1 MQSRMDLPRRD
12 RRPDHAFSGDLV
24 GAALPRRVYRVAVI
38 HWLDLHP
45 GIQAEPVGRRDP
57 PSRAPGV
64 ADEKTPPCWATA
76 RRGQSGVGAFGSRFE
91 PSLPS
96 GPRPTIHRFATRM
109 GLECA
114 RLPMGRV
121 LPPGLCPVRQNVVR
135 FDACSRGVSA

>member
-1 MQSRMDLPRRD
+1 MDLPRRD

-76 RRGQSGVGAFGSRFE
+76 RRGQSGGGAFASRLE

-109 GLECA
+109 GLEC
-114 RLPMGRV
+114 
-121 LPPGLCPVRQNVVR
+121 CK
-135 FDACSRGVSA
+135 